1 VISLI
6 STRQVA
12 RVPAAVLALVA
23 SAALAGCGGESGPV
37 ARVSVEPDAVELAYP
52 ATARLTTSWEMTVPL
67 DAEGR
72 PVVFVHLIGAEGE
85 VDRTFDFPLTVE
97 WRPGETATVPLPLWQ
112 SALGPPLAP
121 GSYRLTLGLY
131 DSAAGRR
138 GPLAT
143 AGEEVARQ
151 EYEVARVEVPEPG
164 RGPAVVFTGGWLEVE
179 PTGDRQEL
187 ASRWLREDGGIE
199 VSALGGPTTLALELE
214 TPRPGETEARRVLD
228 EGAERP
234 ELTVSSS
241 CAAAPAT
248 VTEPGI
254 QRVELRLEPAP
265 GGDGVCEVAFDA
277 NFIYLDRGSFE
288 RRTLALKRLTLTPA
302 EAGAPATPAAEPPG
316 EPDTE
321 PNTEPDNEPD
331 AEPAAEADAPPAR

>member
-97 WRPGETATVPLPLWQ
+97 WRPGETATVPVPLWQ

-138 GPLAT
+138 WPLAT

-151 EYEVARVEVPEPG
+151 EYEVARVDHLQCRQRQLRHAG
-164 RGPAVVFTGGWLEVE
+164 RRQGFPQDGPRRGQLV
-179 PTGDRQEL
+179 GDTERDGLGRLNRRHRRAAGRHQDRKGLARPRSAALARQF
-187 ASRWLREDGGIE
+187 
-199 VSALGGPTTLALELE
+199 
-214 TPRPGETEARRVLD
+214 RPC
-228 EGAERP
+228 RP
-234 ELTVSSS
+234 SDHDHRHRS
-241 CAAAPAT
+241 
-248 VTEPGI
+248 
-254 QRVELRLEPAP
+254 Q
-265 GGDGVCEVAFDA
+265 DGV
-277 NFIYLDRGSFE
+277 
-288 RRTLALKRLTLTPA
+288 RRI
-302 EAGAPATPAAEPPG
+302 
-316 EPDTE
+316 
-321 PNTEPDNEPD
+321 
-331 AEPAAEADAPPAR
+331 